1 MPKVSIIVPI
11 YNVERY
17 LDRCMQSLLHQTLHD
32 IEIILVDDGS
42 PDQCP
47 RMCEEYAQQDSRIK
61 VIHKENGG
69 LGFARNAGLE
79 IATGEYVAFCD
90 SDDFV
95 EMNMYEKLYE
105 EAISSDADVV
115 FSNFFTE
122 TKVGKWIASQEVKER
137 TEWKG
142 KEIEE
147 FMLDMVASAP
157 YVKQERKYQM
167 SVWHSI
173 YRRSI
178 LEDHHIRFYSER
190 EVLSEDFPFQMEYL
204 KHAQKVV
211 YLPQAF
217 YHYCSNG
224 GSLTHSFNPDKF
236 GRVKVLYDI
245 MAEQLKYIK
254 GSQQRLDRFYIG
266 YMRYRIMELAASDI
280 KDKRHILANILKE
293 PFWGILRKR
302 YPAKWL
308 PIYPRLIYWFSVH
321 QQTNMLMTI
330 MKVRQYI
337 L

>member
-1 MPKVSIIVPI
+1 MQRVSIIVPI

-95 EMNMYEKLYE
+95 EENMYEKLYE

-122 TKVGKWIASQEVKER
+122 SKRGKWIASQEVKER
-137 TEWKG
+137 TKWKG

-173 YRRSI
+173 YRKSI

-217 YHYCSNG
+217 YHYCSNET
-224 GSLTHSFNPDKF
+224 SLTHSFNPDKF
-236 GRVKVLYDI
+236 QRIQKLYDI
-245 MAEQLKYIK
+245 MAEQLKDIE
-254 GSQQRLDRFYIG
+254 GSQKRLDRFYIG
-266 YMRYRIMELAASDI
+266 YMRARTIELS
-280 KDKRHILANILKE
+280 LSNIPQKSKVLKE
-293 PFWGILRKR
+293 ALQQSSLVKIKKR
-302 YPAKWL
+302 FPYKYL
-308 PIYPRLIYWFSVH
+308 FLYPRLFYGLSV
-321 QQTNMLMTI
+321 NKRSISLI
-330 MKVRQYI
+330 I
-337 L
+337 LSKIISFIK